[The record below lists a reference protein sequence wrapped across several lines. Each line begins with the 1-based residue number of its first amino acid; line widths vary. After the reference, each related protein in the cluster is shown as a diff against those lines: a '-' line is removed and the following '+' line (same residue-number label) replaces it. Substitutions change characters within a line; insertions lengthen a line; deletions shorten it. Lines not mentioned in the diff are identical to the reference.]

1 MFLHLFDDEKFV
13 DVAINLFESA
23 SSGIHTYVV
32 LLDVGV
38 EKPTL
43 VKSKNIEIYYYENNN
58 TIELVKIEGKYKG
71 IFVHYLNKK
80 KAELIQSI
88 LKSTKLIW
96 MIWGGDA
103 YPLLDE
109 PLLQKSYFNQQKL
122 IYSFFQKSK
131 LKNAIYS
138 SFFLFEIWKLKRRN
152 EQQFIIDTIK
162 KFTHFFSMLINEEI
176 LFRKYLPL
184 QSAKYMPFNYANT
197 HQLLGDFVDR
207 KIKGKKILIG
217 NSGDPS
223 NNHLEIFNKLKDD
236 QRFSKS

>member
-1 MFLHLFDDEKFV
+1 
-13 DVAINLFESA
+13 
-23 SSGIHTYVV
+23 
-32 LLDVGV
+32 
-38 EKPTL
+38 
-43 VKSKNIEIYYYENNN
+43 
-58 TIELVKIEGKYKG
+58 
-71 IFVHYLNKK
+71 
-80 KAELIQSI
+80 
-88 LKSTKLIW
+88 

-162 KFTHFFSMLINEEI
+162 KFTHFSSVLINEEI

-197 HQLLGDFVDR
+197 HQLLGDFVDK
-207 KIKGKKILIG
+207 KIKGNKILIG
-217 NSGDPS
+217 NSRDPS
-223 NNHLEIFNKLKDD
+223 NSHLEIFNKLKDD
-236 QRFSKS
+236 QRFSKSFILTPLSYGYAKYLDFIEEKGNEIFEERYIPLRKFMHLEEYIKVISECSICIMNHNRK